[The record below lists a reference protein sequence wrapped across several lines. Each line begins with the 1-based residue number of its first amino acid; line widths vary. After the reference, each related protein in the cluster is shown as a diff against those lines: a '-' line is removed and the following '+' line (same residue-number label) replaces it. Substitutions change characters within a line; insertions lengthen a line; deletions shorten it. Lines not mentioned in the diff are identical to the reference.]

1 MVKDATFLWA
11 VIQCAHTGT
20 LQNIV
25 TDEAHLFAIHNTSF
39 RVEIRILRTLFYK
52 LVFCARYHEAHL
64 FVIHDTSF
72 RVEIRI
78 LRMLFYKSVFCVRYH
93 PVFIALAATMS
104 ERNLQYFVD
113 LTSIYFLPAS

>member
-25 TDEAHLFAIHNTSF
+25 TDEAHLFAIHN
-39 RVEIRILRTLFYK
+39 
-52 LVFCARYHEAHL
+52 
-64 FVIHDTSF
+64 TSF